1 MTQADWFGIE
11 ESAGAAIGWGYS
23 EGAIVAQATGT
34 TAAEV
39 AALLD
44 ADDPLIVT
52 EAPAADQKAPA
63 PVMPAALPMTGI
75 AQGNPPDRLPP
86 VVRLRIAGFLTSRPH
101 WDGVICAVLGG
112 ATHWV
117 QISAEE
123 VVSLQSTLTPQLAKA
138 VNAGPDLDSTTCEE
152 AISRPEKLAALL
164 HRAALTSSP
173 DIALGALI
181 GAELAATRP
190 YWLGQQIGL
199 IAPAPWA
206 DAYGAALA
214 LQHAPLTRDTPEEAA
229 QIGLAMLRHAT
240 A

>member
-11 ESAGAAIGWGYS
+11 ESAGAAIGWGYADGAVVS
-23 EGAIVAQATGT
+23 EAKGVN
-34 TAAEV
+34 AAEV

-52 EAPAADQKAPA
+52 EAPAADQKTPA
-63 PVMPAALPMTGI
+63 KLLPDTLPLTGI

-86 VVRLRIAGFLTSRPH
+86 VARLRIAGFQASRPN
-101 WDGVICAVLGG
+101 WDGVVCVVLGA

-123 VVSLQSTLTPQLAKA
+123 VVSLHSTLTPQLAGA
-138 VNAGPDLDSTTCEE
+138 VNAGPQLDSETCEE
-152 AISRPEKLAALL
+152 AISRPEKLASLL

-199 IAPAPWA
+199 IAPAPWS
-206 DAYGAALA
+206 DAYGAALV
-214 LQHAPLTRDTPEEAA
+214 LQHAPLTRDTPEETAK
-229 QIGLAMLRHAT
+229 IGLAMLRHAT